1 MQHLD
6 VGDNDLGIEGGEAVC
21 RMLMQCTALSR
32 VNLCWNNLD
41 SNTVETLAEEMEK
54 SIKSIIGKLSREG
67 VYRREIYKTKSGETP
82 VTKVEIVSNIADS
95 LGLDVDNLLG
105 LDKAPKNTLKT
116 LEKGIESSGRSI

>member
-1 MQHLD
+1 MNYSEEQTKYMT
-6 VGDNDLGIEGGEAVC
+6 DLY
-21 RMLMQCTALSR
+21 LSSPSR
-32 VNLCWNNLD
+32 
-41 SNTVETLAEEMEK
+41 NTVEILAGEMDK

-82 VTKVEIVSNIADS
+82 VTKVEIVSNIAEV

-116 LEKGIESSGRSI
+116 LEKGIESSAKSI

>member
-1 MQHLD
+1 MNYSEEQTKYMT
-6 VGDNDLGIEGGEAVC
+6 DLY
-21 RMLMQCTALSR
+21 LSTPSR
-32 VNLCWNNLD
+32 A
-41 SNTVETLAEEMEK
+41 TVEILAEEMDK

-82 VTKVEIVSNIADS
+82 VTKVEIVSSIAET

-116 LEKGIESSGRSI
+116 LEKGIESSGRSL

>member
-1 MQHLD
+1 MNYSEEQTKYMT
-6 VGDNDLGIEGGEAVC
+6 DLY
-21 RMLMQCTALSR
+21 LSSPSR
-32 VNLCWNNLD
+32 
-41 SNTVETLAEEMEK
+41 NTVEILAEEMDK

-82 VTKVEIVSNIADS
+82 ITKVEIVSNIAEV

-116 LEKGIESSGRSI
+116 LEKGIESSGRTI

>member
-1 MQHLD
+1 MNYSEEQTKYMT
-6 VGDNDLGIEGGEAVC
+6 DLY
-21 RMLMQCTALSR
+21 LSHPSR
-32 VNLCWNNLD
+32 A
-41 SNTVETLAEEMEK
+41 TVEILAEEMEK

-82 VTKVEIVSNIADS
+82 VTKVEIVSNIAEV

-116 LEKGIESSGRSI
+116 LEKGIESSAKSI

>member
-1 MQHLD
+1 MNYSEEQTKYMT
-6 VGDNDLGIEGGEAVC
+6 DLY
-21 RMLMQCTALSR
+21 LSTPSR
-32 VNLCWNNLD
+32 A
-41 SNTVETLAEEMEK
+41 TVEILAEEMDK

-82 VTKVEIVSNIADS
+82 VTKVEIVSSIAET

>member
-1 MQHLD
+1 MNYSEEQTKYMT
-6 VGDNDLGIEGGEAVC
+6 DLY
-21 RMLMQCTALSR
+21 LSSPNR
-32 VNLCWNNLD
+32 A
-41 SNTVETLAEEMEK
+41 TVEILAEEMEK

-82 VTKVEIVSNIADS
+82 VTKVEIVSNIAEV

-116 LEKGIESSGRSI
+116 LEKGIESSAKSI